1 RDGQEVMSRSFYKD
15 LTWESPVLEVPMN
28 MEDYAKDVDDSEWS
42 IEVIMAPA
50 NTSGIMEMM
59 KKKELSGEKEPQ
71 G

>member
-1 RDGQEVMSRSFYKD
+1 
-15 LTWESPVLEVPMN
+15 MN

-50 NTSGIMEMM
+50 NTFGIMEMM